1 MRRSAPKVG
10 GMNTEFS
17 APEQVQRFIFEGRPV
32 RGHWVGI
39 GQGWRNLRQF
49 REYSPPVQELLGQ
62 AVCAALLLAATLKFK
77 GTLTLQL
84 QGNGAVGLLVAQ
96 CTHDFRYRALARA
109 QGEGAATSLTP
120 EVFRWLVGE
129 EGRLTVTIEAEE
141 RDMRYQ
147 GVVPLAGHSL
157 ATCLEQYF
165 ASSEQLPTR
174 VRLAADA
181 DQAAGLLVQ
190 RLPEVGGVAAD
201 SADDEAGTA
210 WADAQASLE
219 AVTAADLL
227 HFTGEELL
235 MQDFRQHDV
244 RIFKG
249 TPVRFE
255 CRCDTQRVDNM
266 LRGLGEE
273 EVRDVLREQ
282 GAVTVTC
289 DFCNRPYQYDAAAVA
304 TLFADQDAQQSPPD
318 GDAQRDSG
326 HSLH

>member
-1 MRRSAPKVG
+1 MARSAPKVG
-10 GMNTEFS
+10 AMTTEFR

-39 GQGWRNLRQF
+39 GEGWRDLRQF
-49 REYSPPVQELLGQ
+49 RDYSPPVQELLGQ
-62 AVCAALLLAATLKFK
+62 AVCASLLLAATLKFK

-84 QGNGAVGLLVAQ
+84 QGNGAVSLLVAQ

-129 EGRLTVTIEAEE
+129 EGKLTVTIEAEE
-141 RDMRYQ
+141 RELRYQ

-157 ATCLEQYF
+157 AACLEQYF

-181 DQAAGLLVQ
+181 QHAAGLLVQ
-190 RLPEVGGVAAD
+190 RLPGTGGVAAD

-219 AVTAADLL
+219 AVTATDLL
-227 HFTGEELL
+227 QFTGEELL
-235 MQDFRQHDV
+235 MQDFRHHDV
-244 RIFKG
+244 RVFAG
-249 TPVRFE
+249 EPVKFE
-255 CRCDTQRVDNM
+255 CRCTPERVDGM
-266 LRGLGEE
+266 LRGLGEA
-273 EVRDVLREQ
+273 EVREVLKEQ
-282 GAVTVTC
+282 GSVTVTC
-289 DFCNRPYQYDAAAVA
+289 DFCSRPYGYDAAAVEA
-304 TLFADQDAQQSPPD
+304 LFAAENAGSSAEP
-318 GDAQRDSG
+318 GRE
-326 HSLH
+326 

>member
-1 MRRSAPKVG
+1 
-10 GMNTEFS
+10 MNTEFR
-17 APEQVQRFIFEGRPV
+17 APEQVQRFVLDGRPV
-32 RGHWVGI
+32 RGQWVGI
-39 GQGWRNLRQF
+39 GQGWRDLRQF

-62 AVCAALLLAATLKFK
+62 AVCASLLLASTLKFK

-109 QGEGAATSLTP
+109 QGDGAATSLTP
-120 EVFRWLVGE
+120 EVFRWLVGD

-141 RDMRYQ
+141 RELRYQ
-147 GVVPLAGHSL
+147 GVVPLTGHSL
-157 ATCLEQYF
+157 AACLETYF

-181 DQAAGLLVQ
+181 HNAAGLLVQ
-190 RLPEVGGVAAD
+190 RLPGVGGSASD
-201 SADDEAGTA
+201 SADDEAGSA

-244 RIFKG
+244 RIFTG
-249 TPVRFE
+249 VPASFE
-255 CRCDTQRVDNM
+255 CRCDSERVASM
-266 LRGLGEE
+266 LRGLGQE
-273 EVRDVLREQ
+273 EVRDVLKEQ

-289 DFCNRPYQYDAAAVA
+289 DFCNRPYEYDAAAVDA
-304 TLFADQDAQQSPPD
+304 LFAEADPGHEAN
-318 GDAQRDSG
+318 RESG
-326 HSLH
+326 QALH